1 MTMDVEKK
9 AELSEIIKGDL
20 PVIKIGKTWDEM
32 FTHMDL
38 EMEEDTKAMLVAWG
52 KEVATDDEYAEIA
65 IRRGLEEFIEK
76 YGDKE
81 EASDEDNN

>member
-1 MTMDVEKK
+1 MTMDAEKK
-9 AELSEIIKGDL
+9 AELLEIMKGDV
-20 PVIKIGKTWDEM
+20 PVIRIGKTWDEM

-38 EMEEDTKAMLVAWG
+38 EMEDDTKAMLVEWG

-81 EASDEDNN
+81 VFNSEQS